1 MEKVSKQIESYADIL
16 RLTYLRK
23 HVESTLHQAQI
34 DKPTY
39 QEYTLM
45 LCYVIRA
52 GGEATS

>member
-45 LCYVIRA
+45 LCY
-52 GGEATS
+52 